1 MKENH
6 QMSTPTIK
14 QFHANATAS
23 GGVLG
28 LVTYLLIKFNVD
40 PALTSMALPMFAG
53 LLSYISTKIG
63 DPTIASFI
71 GTSPDDGKPM
81 MMSKD

>member
-1 MKENH
+1 
-6 QMSTPTIK
+6 MSSPTNK

-28 LVTYLLIKFNVD
+28 IVTYLLIKFNVD

-63 DPTIASFI
+63 DPTVASFI
-71 GTSPDDGKPM
+71 GTSSADGKPLTM
-81 MMSKD
+81 GDE